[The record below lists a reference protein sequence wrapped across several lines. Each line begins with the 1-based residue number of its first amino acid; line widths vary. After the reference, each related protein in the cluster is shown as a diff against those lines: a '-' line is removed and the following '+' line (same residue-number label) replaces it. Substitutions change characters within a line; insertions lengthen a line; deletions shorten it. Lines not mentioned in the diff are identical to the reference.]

1 MLNNSKG
8 SIDFAANQL
17 IAGNLVAFPTETVY
31 GLGADASNE
40 KAVSRIYSV
49 KGRPT
54 EHPLI
59 VHISSITQLE
69 KWAVDIPDY
78 AAKLARDFWPGPMTL
93 ILKRSNFAK
102 DFITGGQD
110 SIGLRVPNQS
120 MALALINE
128 FEKIGGYGV
137 AAPSANRF
145 GAVSPT
151 NSAEVEIEI
160 GQYLGLK
167 DIILKGG
174 QCLIGIEST
183 IIDCTNLMPI
193 ILRPGALTPEII
205 LEKTQIHTIVQ
216 KNSSIRYSGSLERHY
231 SPNAKV
237 LLNQTPIPGQGLIAL
252 ANFVTPVGVRRLSSP
267 RNIEEFAKLI
277 YSSLREADQ
286 QNLSEVVVIEPQGN
300 GLALAIRDRLRRA

>member
-1 MLNNSKG
+1 
-8 SIDFAANQL
+8 
-17 IAGNLVAFPTETVY
+17 VAFPTETVY

-93 ILKRSNFAK
+93 ILKRSAFAK
-102 DFITGGQD
+102 DFITGGQN

-160 GQYLGLK
+160 GQYLELK
-167 DIILKGG
+167 DIILNGG

-205 LEKTQIHTIVQ
+205 LEKTQIQAVVE

-252 ANFVTPVGVRRLSSP
+252 ANFVTPVGVRRLASP

-286 QNLSEVVVIEPQGN
+286 QNLSEVVVLEPQGN

>member
-1 MLNNSKG
+1 MLNNSKE

-93 ILKRSNFAK
+93 ILKRSAFVK
-102 DFITGGQD
+102 DFITGGQN

-167 DIILKGG
+167 DIILNGG

-193 ILRPGALTPEII
+193 ILRPGWITADMISEI
-205 LEKTQIHTIVQ
+205 LGEK
-216 KNSSIRYSGSLERHY
+216 L
-231 SPNAKV
+231 P
-237 LLNQTPIPGQGLIAL
+237 QTK
-252 ANFVTPVGVRRLSSP
+252 F
-267 RNIEEFAKLI
+267 
-277 YSSLREADQ
+277 
-286 QNLSEVVVIEPQGN
+286 QNLIKKCKAQ
-300 GLALAIRDRLRRA
+300 LIKKI